1 MSPRLGSPSVGYDGL
16 RDLPLQDLLTELDR
30 VERLLAEAP
39 AGSCPV
45 GSGSPGRLSRDLAA
59 DAVRCRARALEAE
72 IRRRPGGLRRRSQ
85 HALETASPSA

>member
-1 MSPRLGSPSVGYDGL
+1 MTPGLGSPSVGYDGL
-16 RDLPLQDLLTELDR
+16 RDLPLRDLFAELDR

-39 AGSCPV
+39 AGSGAV
-45 GSGSPGRLSRDLAA
+45 GSGSLGRLGRDLAA
-59 DAVRCRARALEAE
+59 DALRCRERALEAE